1 MSFWSVYSIKSLARP
16 LKLFL
21 GTYLREDGICVNKK
35 DCGCQIHGKV
45 MENGS
50 TIQSNCKN
58 CLCQDHH
65 WICSSTADCA
75 SSCSAF
81 GAGHVTTLDGFEYTH
96 RTHGRF
102 IMARDE
108 HNQFEL
114 EVEFGPCELNEKST
128 CFHRAELTLS
138 HLLRRG
144 FSMRPVTRHCISCH
158 SIHIPCVQWKPPNK
172 SESASNGSRKL
183 NFNWLS
189 IYTITICF
197 KRFQNFWSKSNHYSG
212 TGITLVTQGHT
223 GHTRSKWGHWS
234 LKSRS

>member
-138 HLLRRG
+138 HLLRWV
-144 FSMRPVTRHCISCH
+144 F
-158 SIHIPCVQWKPPNK
+158 QWCL
-172 SESASNGSRKL
+172 E
-183 NFNWLS
+183 LS
-189 IYTITICF
+189 IAVTLEIFLGFNHIGKLLRN
-197 KRFQNFWSKSNHYSG
+197 KRH
-212 TGITLVTQGHT
+212 TLIVFD
-223 GHTRSKWGHWS
+223 
-234 LKSRS
+234 

>member
-1 MSFWSVYSIKSLARP
+1 MSFWSVYSITSLARP

-144 FSMRPVTRHCISCH
+144 FSMMPGTKDCSSCH
-158 SIHIPCVQWKPPNK
+158 P
-172 SESASNGSRKL
+172 
-183 NFNWLS
+183 
-189 IYTITICF
+189 ICILWI
-197 KRFQNFWSKSNHYSG
+197 Q
-212 TGITLVTQGHT
+212 
-223 GHTRSKWGHWS
+223 
-234 LKSRS
+234 